1 MLDAEAEAEAR
12 LRFCLSEQ
20 EARDKQRRGSI
31 VLCTDDDRTHRRTA
45 LSGGTDAVVVAAAG
59 AAAGECPMTEETS
72 VTCGS
77 CLRQHS
83 TSDEEEE
90 AGLEKQKQ

>member
-1 MLDAEAEAEAR
+1 MLGAEAEAEAR

-31 VLCTDDDRTHRRTA
+31 ALCTDGDRTHRQTV

-59 AAAGECPMTEETS
+59 AAAGECPTSEETS

-77 CLRQHS
+77 CLRRHS
-83 TSDEEEE
+83 TSDGE
-90 AGLEKQKQ
+90 AGLEKQEQ